1 MKKFII
7 ILIIILCLS
16 LLGLGTLLFVSNQKV
31 KESAG
36 SVAKALP
43 TCSENKDCRTDNCVS
58 NLAREGQGLCCPIG
72 YDCIVHDQC
81 RKSMPKICEAK
92 DARDADISGLGDA
105 IDANWCVYNEIND
118 CKYIN
123 SGLKK
128 IDGKQAPDFWEEVR
142 NSSDSDSASI
152 LYGEKIVYIGDIS
165 KYIIKAQIMT
175 KETAHFY
182 INDKEVLGL
191 HNQADEF
198 INQGEWIDVT
208 EYFITGDNLLNFT
221 AYSKFSYSKQ
231 RYLDINWN
239 VSSKGLSDEM
249 PYFLNV
255 SQNFCNFRGVP
266 QVASGLSVIFSW
278 VYTDFLGGKG
288 NAYEIWL
295 DDESN
300 FNGAKFEHTYSG
312 SSSSYSFAL
321 ADDDNSDY
329 ISSLQWN
336 TIYYW
341 KLRIKDRAGKWSE
354 WSETN
359 SFITP
364 LHKYPYVN
372 FSWFPYKIWAKDKT
386 QFCSTKQGKCSVV
399 SQARLSDFFGDS
411 VFVEWDFGD
420 GKIIK
425 QNNPIYIFPEK
436 GDYNVKVKV
445 TDEDGYSCV
454 FERTINSAR
463 AVPNKVY

>member
-1 MKKFII
+1 M
-7 ILIIILCLS
+7 
-16 LLGLGTLLFVSNQKV
+16 LGLGTLLSLSDKKV
-31 KESAG
+31 RESITAFPELT
-36 SVAKALP
+36 V
-43 TCSENKDCRTDNCVS
+43 CEQNKDCKTGNCV
-58 NLAREGQGLCCPIG
+58 AGFCCVIG
-72 YDCIVHDQC
+72 SDCVVDNQC

-128 IDGKQAPDFWEEVR
+128 IDGKQAPDFWEEVK
-142 NSSDSDSASI
+142 NSSDSASI
-152 LYGEKIVYIGDIS
+152 LYGEKIVYIDDIS
-165 KYIIKAQIMT
+165 KYIIKAQITT

-221 AYSKFSYSKQ
+221 TYSTFSYSKQ
-231 RYLDINWN
+231 RYFDINWN

-278 VYTDFLGGKG
+278 VYTDLLGGKG
-288 NAYEIWL
+288 NTYEIWL
-295 DDESN
+295 DDASN

-341 KLRIKDRAGKWSE
+341 KLRIKDRVGKWSE

-364 LHKYPYVN
+364 LHKYPYAN

-386 QFCSTKQGKCSVV
+386 QFCSIKQGKCSVV

-411 VFVEWDFGD
+411 AFVEWDFGD

-425 QNNPIYIFPEK
+425 QDNPIYIFPEK

-454 FERTINSAR
+454 FERAISSAR
-463 AVPNKVY
+463 AVTDKVY